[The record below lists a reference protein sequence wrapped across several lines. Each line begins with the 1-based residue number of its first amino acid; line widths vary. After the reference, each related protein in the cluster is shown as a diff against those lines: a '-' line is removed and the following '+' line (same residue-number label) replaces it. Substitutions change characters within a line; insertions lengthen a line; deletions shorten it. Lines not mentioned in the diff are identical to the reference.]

1 MQRRDLEKLI
11 ATVLLLVGIF
21 ANTLGL
27 TTRLIFFQSTLVDLI
42 NTISTA
48 LSLIILVVLG
58 IVFFAK
64 RRYVDMIVA
73 AIIVTADLCFPIIL
87 ATNPTGIFI
96 FYLSMMGTAMGL
108 LTLKNWKLTFLG
120 LPTLLLY
127 LSIIYIKANNIF
139 PNLFPM
145 HNSWYR
151 ENYLQSFGGL
161 ISSFTFPW
169 IAVTCT
175 LSAFLGTNKALH
187 KQARLDA
194 VTGVSNRLSFDID
207 LHSTEINFAAILDID
222 HFKQINDTYGHQ
234 AGDRALKTLCDIISK
249 HTSDNFRFYRYGG
262 EEFFILSREN
272 KEDFLKR
279 LLTIWNDLKENFKLR
294 ETEHLSVSIGVAENI
309 KNDSD
314 LLVEF
319 ADIELYKAKQNGR
332 CQVWLSDQKLKEFV

>member
-1 MQRRDLEKLI
+1 MQKRNLEKLI

-21 ANTLGL
+21 TNSLGL
-27 TTRLIFFQSTLVDLI
+27 ITRLIFFHYTLADLI

-48 LSLIILVVLG
+48 LSLIIISILG

-64 RRYVDMIVA
+64 RRYVDMIIVA
-73 AIIVTADLCFPIIL
+73 VIVTADLSFPIIL

-139 PNLFPM
+139 PTLFPM
-145 HNSWYR
+145 HNSWYK

-161 ISSFTFPW
+161 ISGFTFPW
-169 IAVTCT
+169 ISVACT
-175 LSAFLGTNKALH
+175 LNSFLKANKALH

-194 VTGVSNRLSFDID
+194 VTGANNRLSFDID
-207 LHSTEINFAAILDID
+207 LHSTEISFAAILDID
-222 HFKQINDTYGHQ
+222 HFKQINDIYGHQ

-249 HTSDNFRFYRYGG
+249 HTSDNFRLYRYGG

-272 KEDFLKR
+272 REDFLKR
-279 LLTIWNDLKENFKLR
+279 LLDVWKDLKKNFKLR
-294 ETEHLSVSIGVAENI
+294 ESEHLSVSIGIAENT
-309 KNDSD
+309 KHDAD

-319 ADIELYKAKQNGR
+319 ADIELYKAKNSGR
-332 CQVWLSDQKLKEFV
+332 HQVWLNDQKLEEFV